1 MRSQLFV
8 PGDSEKKMNKGLES
22 GADCLFIDLEDSV
35 AAASKETARKMA
47 CDFLNAAR
55 KLERR
60 PLLYIRVNALD
71 TGLTD
76 RDLDA
81 VMPGRPDG
89 ILLPKSQGGV
99 DVQHL
104 SAKLAVREAEN
115 DITDGITRICC
126 VATETASAVF
136 GLSSYRRASRR
147 VSALTWGAEDLSA
160 DLGAETN
167 RLEDGTHAPVYV
179 LARNM
184 TLLAAVSAGVQPIDT
199 VYPNFRDEAGFRR
212 ECIEARRDGF
222 TGKMAIH
229 PAQVPIINE
238 IFTPP
243 AAEILRA
250 KKIVQ
255 AFADNPTAG
264 VIGMDGEML
273 DKPHL
278 ERAKKLLA
286 RVAAA
291 PGGAA

>member
-8 PGDSEKKMNKGLES
+8 PGDSEKKMGKGLDS

-35 AAASKETARKMA
+35 ATANKPKARDMAREFLIESRK
-47 CDFLNAAR
+47 R
-55 KLERR
+55 EKR
-60 PLLYIRVNALD
+60 PLLYVRVNALD
-71 TGLTD
+71 SGLTD
-76 RDLDA
+76 ADLDGIMA
-81 VMPGRPDG
+81 GRPDG
-89 ILLPKSQGGV
+89 ILLPKSQGGA

-104 SAKLAVREAEN
+104 AAKLAVREAEN
-115 DITDGITRICC
+115 DIDDGATRISC

-136 GLSSYRRASRR
+136 GLASYRGASRR
-147 VSALTWGAEDLSA
+147 LIALTWGAEDLSA

-167 RLEDGTHAPVYV
+167 RLENGRHAPVFV

-229 PAQVPIINE
+229 PAQVPIVNE
-238 IFTPP
+238 VFTPP
-243 AAEILRA
+243 TEEIERA
-250 KKIVQ
+250 KRVVK
-255 AFADNPTAG
+255 AFADNPDSG
-264 VIGMDGEML
+264 VIGLDGEML

-286 RVAAA
+286 RI
-291 PGGAA
+291 GG

>member
-8 PGDSEKKMNKGLES
+8 PGDSEKKMHKGLDS

-35 AAASKETARKMA
+35 AAANKETARAMA
-47 CDFLNAAR
+47 REFLTASR
-55 KLERR
+55 KLATR
-60 PLLYIRVNALD
+60 PLLYVRVNALD

-81 VMPGRPDG
+81 VMPGAPDG

-104 SAKLAVREAEN
+104 AAKLAVREAEN
-115 DITDGITRICC
+115 DLVDGGTRICC
-126 VATETASAVF
+126 VATETASAIF
-136 GLSSYRRASRR
+136 GLSSYKGASRR
-147 VSALTWGAEDLSA
+147 LSALTWGAEDLSA

-167 RLEDGTHAPVYV
+167 RLEDGTHAPVYI

-212 ECIEARRDGF
+212 ECIEARRDGY

-229 PAQVPIINE
+229 PAQVPVINE

-243 AAEILRA
+243 AAEIERA
-250 KKIVQ
+250 KRIVQ

-264 VIGMDGEML
+264 VIGMDGEMR

-286 RVAAA
+286 RVT
-291 PGGAA
+291 P

>member
-8 PGDSEKKMNKGLES
+8 PGDSEKKMGKGLDSE
-22 GADCLFIDLEDSV
+22 ADCLFIDLEDSV
-35 AAASKETARKMA
+35 ATSNKPKAREMA
-47 CDFLNAAR
+47 RAFLLSAR
-55 KLERR
+55 ERKKR
-60 PLLYIRVNALD
+60 PLLYVRVNALD
-71 TGLTD
+71 SGMTD
-76 RDLDA
+76 ADLDGIMA
-81 VMPGRPDG
+81 GRPDG
-89 ILLPKSQGGV
+89 ILLPKSQGGA

-104 SAKLAVREAEN
+104 AAKLAVREAEN
-115 DITDGITRICC
+115 DIEDGITRICC

-136 GLSSYRRASRR
+136 GLASYRGSSRR
-147 VSALTWGAEDLSA
+147 LSALTWGAEDLSA

-167 RLEDGTHAPVYV
+167 RLEDGTHAPPYF
-179 LARNM
+179 LARNL

-212 ECIEARRDGF
+212 ECIEARRDGY

-243 AAEILRA
+243 AAEIVRA
-250 KKIVQ
+250 KRVVQ
-255 AFADNPTAG
+255 AFADNPDSG

-286 RVAAA
+286 RI
-291 PGGAA
+291 GG

>member
-8 PGDSEKKMNKGLES
+8 PGDSEKKMGKGLDS

-35 AAASKETARKMA
+35 ATANKPKARDMAREFLIESRK
-47 CDFLNAAR
+47 R
-55 KLERR
+55 EKR
-60 PLLYIRVNALD
+60 PLLYVRVNALD
-71 TGLTD
+71 SGLTD
-76 RDLDA
+76 ADLDGIMA
-81 VMPGRPDG
+81 GRPDG
-89 ILLPKSQGGV
+89 ILLPKSQGGA

-104 SAKLAVREAEN
+104 AAKLAVREAEN
-115 DITDGITRICC
+115 DIDDGATRISC

-136 GLSSYRRASRR
+136 GLASYRGSSRR
-147 VSALTWGAEDLSA
+147 LIALTWGAEDLSA

-167 RLEDGTHAPVYV
+167 RLENGRHAPVFV

-229 PAQVPIINE
+229 PAQVPIVNE
-238 IFTPP
+238 VFTPP
-243 AAEILRA
+243 TEEIERA
-250 KKIVQ
+250 KRVVK
-255 AFADNPTAG
+255 AFADNPDSG
-264 VIGMDGEML
+264 VIGLDGEML

-286 RVAAA
+286 RI
-291 PGGAA
+291 GG

>member
-8 PGDSEKKMNKGLES
+8 PGDSEKKMGKGLDS

-35 AAASKETARKMA
+35 AAANKPRAREMA
-47 CDFLNAAR
+47 LAFLLAAR
-55 KLERR
+55 ERQKR
-60 PLLYIRVNALD
+60 PLLYVRVNALD
-71 TGLTD
+71 SGLTD
-76 RDLDA
+76 LDLDG

-89 ILLPKSQGGV
+89 ILLPKSQGGA

-104 SAKLAVREAEN
+104 AAKLAVREAEN
-115 DITDGITRICC
+115 NIEDGITRICC

-136 GLSSYRRASRR
+136 GLASYRGSSRR
-147 VSALTWGAEDLSA
+147 LSALTWGAEDLSA

-167 RLEDGTHAPVYV
+167 RLEDGTHAPPYF
-179 LARNM
+179 LARNL

-199 VYPNFRDEAGFRR
+199 VYPNFRDDAGFRR
-212 ECIEARRDGF
+212 ECIEARRDGS

-229 PAQVPIINE
+229 PAQVPVINE

-243 AAEILRA
+243 EAEILRA
-250 KKIVQ
+250 RKIVQ

-264 VIGMDGEML
+264 VIGLDGEML

-278 ERAKKLLA
+278 DRARKLLA
-286 RVAAA
+286 RISV
-291 PGGAA
+291 G

>member
-8 PGDSEKKMNKGLES
+8 PGDSEKKMGKGLES
-22 GADCLFIDLEDSV
+22 EADCLFVDLEDSV
-35 AAASKETARKMA
+35 AAANKPKARDMAREFLAEARKRA
-47 CDFLNAAR
+47 
-55 KLERR
+55 KR
-60 PLLYIRVNALD
+60 PLLYVRVNALD
-71 TGLTD
+71 SGLTD
-76 RDLDA
+76 ADLDGIMA
-81 VMPGRPDG
+81 AAPDG

-104 SAKLAVREAEN
+104 AAKLAVREAEN
-115 DITDGITRICC
+115 DLVDGSTRICC

-136 GLSSYRRASRR
+136 GLASYRGASRR
-147 VSALTWGAEDLSA
+147 LSALTWGAEDLSA

-167 RLEDGTHAPVYV
+167 RLENGLHAPVFV

-199 VYPNFRDEAGFRR
+199 VYPNFRDEQGFRR

-243 AAEILRA
+243 AEEIERA
-250 KKIVQ
+250 RRIVK
-255 AFADNPTAG
+255 AFADNPEAG
-264 VIGMDGEML
+264 VIGLDGEML

-278 ERAKKLLA
+278 ERARKLLA
-286 RVAAA
+286 RVSA
-291 PGGAA
+291 

>member
-8 PGDSEKKMNKGLES
+8 PGDSEKKMGKGLES

-35 AAASKETARKMA
+35 ATANKDAARKMA
-47 CDFLNAAR
+47 REFLSSAR
-55 KLERR
+55 KADKR
-60 PLLYIRVNALD
+60 PLLYVRVNALD
-71 TGLTD
+71 TGMTD
-76 RDLDA
+76 ADLDA
-81 VMPGRPDG
+81 VMPGAPDG
-89 ILLPKSQGGV
+89 ILLPKSQGGA

-104 SAKLAVREAEN
+104 AAKLAVREAEN
-115 DITDGITRICC
+115 DLPDGATRICC
-126 VATETASAVF
+126 VATETASAIF
-136 GLSSYRRASRR
+136 GLASYRGASRR
-147 VSALTWGAEDLSA
+147 LSALTWGAEDLSA

-167 RLEDGTHAPVYV
+167 RLADGTHAPVYV

-199 VYPNFRDEAGFRR
+199 VYPNFRDDAGFRR

-238 IFTPP
+238 VFTPP
-243 AAEILRA
+243 AAEIERA
-250 KKIVQ
+250 RKIVQ

-264 VIGMDGEML
+264 VIGLDGEML

-278 ERAKKLLA
+278 ERARKLLA
-286 RVAAA
+286 RLG
-291 PGGAA
+291 PTG

>member
-8 PGDSEKKMNKGLES
+8 PGNSEKKMNKGLES

-35 AAASKETARKMA
+35 AAANKETARKLA
-47 CDFLNAAR
+47 CEFLASAR
-55 KLERR
+55 NREKR
-60 PLLYIRVNALD
+60 PLLYVRVNALD

-76 RDLDA
+76 RDLDM
-81 VMPGRPDG
+81 VVPGRPDG

-104 SAKLAVREAEN
+104 AAKLAVREAEN
-115 DITDGITRICC
+115 DIADGITKICC
-126 VATETASAVF
+126 VATETASAIF
-136 GLSSYRRASRR
+136 GLSSYRGASRR
-147 VSALTWGAEDLSA
+147 LTALTWGAEDLSA

-179 LARNM
+179 LARNL

-212 ECIEARRDGF
+212 ECMEARRDGF

-238 IFTPP
+238 VFTPP
-243 AAEILRA
+243 AAEIERA
-250 KKIVQ
+250 RRIVK

-264 VIGMDGEML
+264 VIGLDGEML

-278 ERAKKLLA
+278 ERARKLLA
-286 RVAAA
+286 RL
-291 PGGAA
+291 GSTG

>member
-35 AAASKETARKMA
+35 AAANKETARRLA
-47 CDFLNAAR
+47 CEFLASAR
-55 KLERR
+55 NREKR
-60 PLLYIRVNALD
+60 PLLYVRVNALD

-76 RDLDA
+76 RDLDM
-81 VMPGRPDG
+81 VVPGRPDG

-104 SAKLAVREAEN
+104 AAKLAVREAEN
-115 DITDGITRICC
+115 DIADGITKICC
-126 VATETASAVF
+126 VATETASAIF
-136 GLSSYRRASRR
+136 GLSSYRGASRR
-147 VSALTWGAEDLSA
+147 LTALTWGAEDLSA

-179 LARNM
+179 LARNL

-212 ECIEARRDGF
+212 ECMEARRDGF

-238 IFTPP
+238 VFTPP
-243 AAEILRA
+243 AAEIERA
-250 KKIVQ
+250 RRIVK

-264 VIGMDGEML
+264 VIGLDGEML

-278 ERAKKLLA
+278 ERARKLLA
-286 RVAAA
+286 RL
-291 PGGAA
+291 GSTG

>member
-8 PGDSEKKMNKGLES
+8 PGDSDKKMGKGLDS

-35 AAASKETARKMA
+35 AAGNKPKAREMA
-47 CDFLNAAR
+47 RDFLIESR
-55 KLERR
+55 KRAKR
-60 PLLYIRVNALD
+60 PLLYVRVNALD
-71 TGLTD
+71 SGLTD
-76 RDLDA
+76 ADLDGIMA
-81 VMPGRPDG
+81 GRPDG
-89 ILLPKSQGGV
+89 ILLPKSQGGA

-104 SAKLAVREAEN
+104 AAKLAVREAEN
-115 DITDGITRICC
+115 DIEDGATRISC

-136 GLSSYRRASRR
+136 GLASYRGSSRR
-147 VSALTWGAEDLSA
+147 LVALTWGAEDLSA

-167 RLEDGTHAPVYV
+167 RLENGLHVPVFV

-238 IFTPP
+238 VFTPP
-243 AAEILRA
+243 AEEIERA
-250 KKIVQ
+250 RRVVK
-255 AFADNPTAG
+255 AFADNPDSG
-264 VIGMDGEML
+264 VIGLDGEML

-286 RVAAA
+286 RI
-291 PGGAA
+291 GG

>member
-35 AAASKETARKMA
+35 AAANKETARTMA
-47 CDFLNAAR
+47 REFLASAR
-55 KLERR
+55 KREKR
-60 PLLYIRVNALD
+60 PLLYIRINALD

-81 VMPGRPDG
+81 VMPGAPDG

-104 SAKLAVREAEN
+104 AAKLAVREAES
-115 DITDGITRICC
+115 DLVDGATRICC
-126 VATETASAVF
+126 VATETASAIF
-136 GLSSYRRASRR
+136 GLSTYRGASRR
-147 VSALTWGAEDLSA
+147 LSALTWGAEDLSA

-167 RLEDGTHAPVYV
+167 RLEDGTHAPIYV

-212 ECIEARRDGF
+212 ECIEARRDGY

-243 AAEILRA
+243 EAEILRA

-255 AFADNPTAG
+255 IFADNPTAG

-286 RVAAA
+286 RVARA
-291 PGGAA
+291 

>member
-8 PGDSEKKMNKGLES
+8 PGDSEKKMGKGLES

-35 AAASKETARKMA
+35 AAANKPIARKMA
-47 CDFLNAAR
+47 LEFLSSAR
-55 KLERR
+55 KRDKR
-60 PLLYIRVNALD
+60 PLLYVRVNALD

-76 RDLDA
+76 ADLDA
-81 VMPGRPDG
+81 IMPGAPDG
-89 ILLPKSQGGV
+89 ILLPKSQGGA

-104 SAKLAVREAEN
+104 AAKLAVREAEN
-115 DITDGITRICC
+115 DLPDGATRICC
-126 VATETASAVF
+126 VATETASAIF
-136 GLSSYRRASRR
+136 GLSTYRGASRR
-147 VSALTWGAEDLSA
+147 LSALTWGAEDLSA

-184 TLLAAVSAGVQPIDT
+184 TLLAAVSASAQPIDT

-243 AAEILRA
+243 AAEIERA
-250 KKIVQ
+250 RKIVQ
-255 AFADNPTAG
+255 VFADNPTAG
-264 VIGMDGEML
+264 VIGLDGEML

-278 ERAKKLLA
+278 ERARKLLA
-286 RVAAA
+286 RLG
-291 PGGAA
+291 PTG

>member
-35 AAASKETARKMA
+35 AAANKETARRLA
-47 CDFLNAAR
+47 CEFLASAR
-55 KLERR
+55 NREKR
-60 PLLYIRVNALD
+60 PLLYVRVNALD

-76 RDLDA
+76 RDLDM
-81 VMPGRPDG
+81 VVPGRPDG

-104 SAKLAVREAEN
+104 AAKLAVREAEN
-115 DITDGITRICC
+115 DIADGITKICC
-126 VATETASAVF
+126 VATETASAIF
-136 GLSSYRRASRR
+136 GLSSYRGASRR
-147 VSALTWGAEDLSA
+147 LTALTWGAEDLSA

-179 LARNM
+179 LARNL
-184 TLLAAVSAGVQPIDT
+184 TLLAAVSASVQPIDT

-212 ECIEARRDGF
+212 ECVEARRDGF

-238 IFTPP
+238 VFTPP
-243 AAEILRA
+243 AAEIERA
-250 KKIVQ
+250 RRIVK

-264 VIGMDGEML
+264 VIGLDGEML

-278 ERAKKLLA
+278 ERARKLLA
-286 RVAAA
+286 RL
-291 PGGAA
+291 GSTG

>member
-8 PGDSEKKMNKGLES
+8 PGDSEKKLAKGLDA
-22 GADCLFIDLEDSV
+22 GADCLFVDLEDSV
-35 AAASKETARKMA
+35 ANANKPAARAMTRQFLASARKA
-47 CDFLNAAR
+47 
-55 KLERR
+55 ERR
-60 PLLYIRVNALD
+60 PLLYVRVNALD

-76 RDLDA
+76 ADLDA
-81 VMPGRPDG
+81 IMPGAPDG
-89 ILLPKSQGGV
+89 ILLPKAQGGA

-104 SAKLAVREAEN
+104 AAKLAVREAEN
-115 DITDGITRICC
+115 DLPDGGTRICC

-136 GLSSYRRASRR
+136 GLASYRSSSRR
-147 VSALTWGAEDLSA
+147 LAALTWGAEDLSA

-167 RLEDGTHAPVYV
+167 RLADGAHAPVYI

-243 AAEILRA
+243 AEEIERA
-250 KKIVQ
+250 RKIVK
-255 AFADNPTAG
+255 AFADNPAAG

-278 ERAKKLLA
+278 ERARKLLA
-286 RVAAA
+286 RISVAR
-291 PGGAA
+291 